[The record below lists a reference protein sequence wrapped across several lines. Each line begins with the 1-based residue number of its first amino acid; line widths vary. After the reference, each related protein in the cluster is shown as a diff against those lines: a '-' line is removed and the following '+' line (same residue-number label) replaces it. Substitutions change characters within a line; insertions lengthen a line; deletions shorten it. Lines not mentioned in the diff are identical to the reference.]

1 MFLSPPHFS
10 LKMRQGWPD
19 YRIKFDTESTVN
31 KLPAIILKISI
42 SLKAYSIG
50 ELTIDQNYS
59 RLASYSDDATPDM

>member
-19 YRIKFDTESTVN
+19 YRIKSDTENTVN

-42 SLKAYSIG
+42 SLKAHSIG
-50 ELTIDQNYS
+50 ELTIDRNHS
-59 RLASYSDDATPDM
+59 RLASYSDDAGTDI